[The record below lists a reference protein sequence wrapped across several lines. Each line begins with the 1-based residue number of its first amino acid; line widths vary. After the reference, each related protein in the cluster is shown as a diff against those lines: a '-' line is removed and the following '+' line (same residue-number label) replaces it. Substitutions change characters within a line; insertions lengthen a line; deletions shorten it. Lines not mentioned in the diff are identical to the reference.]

1 MSLLLLVVPL
11 TITFSIVIWN
21 MYLPMSSHRNTEFL
35 NYIDYL
41 FVNYYKHNSFVQ
53 QYIDKPLVKPIE
65 NSFNGLAA
73 DNGNYKQIS
82 NELGPRQ
89 MQDNNTNHHVTL
101 TFYVEN
107 GNQQRLLDLLDLLDH
122 YGVNKAVFFF
132 EKKYM
137 DEHEFV
143 IKRIQDSG
151 YLVKPWS
158 NLSEYDRNYKP
169 TIYRNMALIQ
179 SEILSNVSK
188 DSIASHF
195 LDVALHYQYSSNV
208 AFTPK
213 IMSHKIILEELLKEN
228 GNSLIFVDSNKTKT
242 LNTTDQN
249 QSNRISYSP
258 YLEIPTGIWTMET
271 LQKKYPS
278 MISHLGSNDGF
289 LVSKSIIIGKE
300 AELKILNSKVFLET
314 SSGTVKTP
322 LFIEILGKG
331 LLRNSTVTS
340 WDPVTH
346 MPNPDPYH
354 PRPFLIVTHGGKMDI
369 LNSTLTHLG
378 YSRGGITDTRFARAA
393 VEYYNTNNFVIA
405 NSTIAFNYYGFYS
418 VNASNF
424 KIIGNNIYG
433 QTGYALDPHTGS
445 RNFIIDSNHI
455 HDNGNQGII
464 CSIECKNVR
473 ITNNLVDHNIEG
485 IGLHWLTN
493 SSVVRDNVVRYN
505 EKYGIFIQK
514 HSFNNIVE
522 NNTVTDNMKGI
533 GLLEGSNSN
542 TITNNI
548 IANNLVAEPI
558 HISPDSKLNI
568 INGNFFQSK

>member
-1 MSLLLLVVPL
+1 MSRLLLVVPL
-11 TITFSIVIWN
+11 TIAFSIVIWN

-35 NYIDYL
+35 NYIDYHFL
-41 FVNYYKHNSFVQ
+41 NYYKHNSFIQ
-53 QYIDKPLVKPIE
+53 QFIDKPVVQPIE
-65 NSFNGLAA
+65 HSFNGLAA
-73 DNGNYKQIS
+73 DNGNYQQIA

-101 TFYVEN
+101 TFYVQY
-107 GNQQRLLDLLDLLDH
+107 GNQQRLLDLLDLLDD
-122 YGVNKAVFFF
+122 YGINKAVFFF

-158 NLSEYDRNYKP
+158 NLSEYERNYKP
-169 TIYRNMALIQ
+169 TIYRNMSLIQ
-179 SEILSNVSK
+179 SEILNNVSR

-195 LDVALHYQYSSNV
+195 LDATLHYQNSSNV

-228 GNSLIFVDSNKTKT
+228 GNSLIFDDSNKTKT
-242 LNTTDQN
+242 LNTINQN
-249 QSNRISYSP
+249 QLNRISYSP
-258 YLEIPTGIWTMET
+258 YLDIPIGIWTMET

-278 MISHLGSNDGF
+278 MISHLSSNDGF
-289 LVSKSIIIGKE
+289 LVSKSIIIGKG

-314 SSGTVKTP
+314 GVTAKAP
-322 LFIEILGKG
+322 LFIEIQGKG
-331 LLRNSTVTS
+331 VLRNSRVTS
-340 WDPVTH
+340 WDPVTRS
-346 MPNPDPYH
+346 PSPDPYH
-354 PRPFLIVTHGGKMDI
+354 PRPYLMVTYGGKMDI

-378 YSRGGITDTRFARAA
+378 YSRGGISDTRYARAA

-405 NSTIAFNYYGFYS
+405 NSTIGLNYYGFYS
-418 VNASNF
+418 ENASNF
-424 KIIGNNIYG
+424 KIIGNNLFG
-433 QTGYALDPHTGS
+433 QTGYGLDPHTGS
-445 RNFIIDSNHI
+445 RSFVVDSNHI

-464 CSIECKNVR
+464 CSIECKNVT
-473 ITNNLVDHNIEG
+473 ITHNLVDHKVEG

-493 SSVVRDNVVRYN
+493 SSIVRDNVVEYN
-505 EKYGIFIQK
+505 QKYGIFIQK
-514 HSFNNIVE
+514 HGFNNIVE
-522 NNTVTDNMKGI
+522 NNTVIDNMEGI
-533 GLLEGSNSN
+533 GLLEGSERNS
-542 TITNNI
+542 ITHNI

-568 INGNFFQSK
+568 INGNIFQ